1 MQLNTEK
8 NDGCILFVVHGFGER
23 RWASAKI
30 LAKSAKAETFLTSHC
45 INTVRWVE
53 LHSITMSDDF
63 NVQLS

>member
-30 LAKSAKAETFLTSHC
+30 LAKSAKAETFLTSLC
-45 INTVRWVE
+45 INTVSKVGWAPWHNYVGR
-53 LHSITMSDDF
+53 L
-63 NVQLS
+63 